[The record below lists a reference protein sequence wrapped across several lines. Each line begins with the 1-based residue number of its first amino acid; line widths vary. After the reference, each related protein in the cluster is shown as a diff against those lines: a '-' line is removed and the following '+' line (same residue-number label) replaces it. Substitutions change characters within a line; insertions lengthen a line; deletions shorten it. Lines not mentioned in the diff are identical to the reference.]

1 MIAGDYFGV
10 KLSEKITL
18 GKIKIVQGNNDT
30 HADYMQN
37 CDLEWSVDGQKW
49 TKIAT
54 FENKRTIEI
63 DVSDKDIQAQYVRIK
78 NNATQ
83 KNWFAIREFDVDSKV
98 WFNSKVYTNVDAYKE
113 YRANLLDESA
123 EIEAKNDITLK
134 KDQYIGLKLDRIHE
148 IKDIQKNLENA
159 DKLTLETSLNAY
171 EWTTYD
177 AKKPGDARYIR
188 LITRRMM
195 M

>member
-1 MIAGDYFGV
+1 M
-10 KLSEKITL
+10 
-18 GKIKIVQGNNDT
+18 
-30 HADYMQN
+30 
-37 CDLEWSVDGQKW
+37 
-49 TKIAT
+49 
-54 FENKRTIEI
+54 
-63 DVSDKDIQAQYVRIK
+63 
-78 NNATQ
+78 
-83 KNWFAIREFDVDSKV
+83 
-98 WFNSKVYTNVDAYKE
+98 
-113 YRANLLDESA
+113 DESA

-188 LITRRMM
+188 LINKTNDDVKFNRTKAFGSYTISDRQSTSISSKLSARIASMTISDM
-195 M
+195 VNSLYLQTERHGKKS